1 MALLAASQQSQL
13 HITFA
18 VLVLGLVIGVIGHI
32 TRLNWLVLLGIL
44 MIGLDVVLFS
54 FVFQPGAG

>member
-32 TRLNWLVLLGIL
+32 TRVNWLVLLGIL
-44 MIGLDVVLFS
+44 MIGLDVALFS
-54 FVFQPGAG
+54 FVFQPGAS

>member
-1 MALLAASQQSQL
+1 MTLLAVSQQSEL
-13 HITFA
+13 HITLA

-32 TRLNWLVLLGIL
+32 TRVNWLVLLGIL

>member
-13 HITFA
+13 HITLA

-32 TRLNWLVLLGIL
+32 NHVNWLVLLGIL